1 MKHFLFL
8 LFFTLNLS
16 AQGFIPE
23 INFKES
29 AQTIDSK
36 PLLELL
42 AGRDSA
48 SALFDL
54 GGEKFYA
61 TYVFDDNWNTWF
73 SIKPENGAGA
83 GAWKESHLDEKVYY
97 SKGQLKA
104 VIGRSEGKIYI
115 QYSRFDM
122 IEMEEKEL
130 FARLYEESPKITF
143 GDAVTYAYF
152 RNLAPLSENEGI
164 ITMRKDS
171 EGNFFF
177 SLTNDKQVN
186 ENPRWL
192 LAVNG
197 VLYGLKVKDGNL
209 VFVSKKINIQK
220 LTFLASEKQIK

>member
-1 MKHFLFL
+1 MRHFLFL
-8 LFFTLNLS
+8 IFFALNIS

-23 INFKES
+23 INFRES
-29 AQTIDSK
+29 GQELDSK
-36 PLLELL
+36 PLLGIL
-42 AGRDSA
+42 ALRDSA
-48 SALFDL
+48 SREIDL
-54 GGEKFYA
+54 AGDKFYA
-61 TYVFDDNWNTWF
+61 TYVFDDDWNTWF
-73 SIKPENGAGA
+73 SLKPENGTGA
-83 GAWKESHLDEKVYY
+83 GAWKESQLDEKVYY
-97 SKGQLKA
+97 SKGDLKA
-104 VIGRSEGKIYI
+104 VIGRGEGKIYI
-115 QYSRFDM
+115 QYSRFDV
-122 IEMEEKEL
+122 IEIEEKEL

-143 GDAVTYAYF
+143 GNAVTYAYF

-220 LTFLASEKQIK
+220 LTFLAEEKQIK